1 MEKNIENM
9 DFSGNRKK
17 KEECFEMETKNKNKK
32 TVIMLAVIGIAIVC
46 ICVIGVFAKK
56 AYDRHQEELR
66 LQAIETK
73 NSEIDGEYQRF
84 EKEEDR
90 NKKLEALKQ
99 EMERAEKYKKTEG
112 DYEECSAHYE
122 KIIAQMKNSFVS
134 EYDDTIKIIA
144 DKIGDDV
151 EKVDDKE
158 ALKNA
163 TSEFTTFKDILKN
176 DFENYNTVEQDS
188 FDKYNSTIDDYVTKY
203 NDRVTAIEKSEEEAR
218 KKAEEEAKKTVEA
231 IFPYVDFLFV
241 SEETSRRMLQR
252 TGTLEEIMKG
262 YADTYGCTLIATT
275 RREAVSPTH
284 HNFNSKIYMNGN
296 FYEEEPYNNI
306 EVIDRIG
313 SGDAYLA
320 GVLYGLIKFGTPE
333 RAIEIGN
340 ALSAVKNT
348 VAGDMSASSIE
359 EIESVI
365 KSHKATGHQDEM
377 VR

>member
-1 MEKNIENM
+1 MEDFTMEFKENTDFDLIGLGEVMLRLSPPNKEKISQSETFEKNAGGSELNVV
-9 DFSGNRKK
+9 SGAA
-17 KEECFEMETKNKNKK
+17 
-32 TVIMLAVIGIAIVC
+32 MLGIRSAIVTKLPENKMGHF
-46 ICVIGVFAKK
+46 IRNKIRYGNVSDDYIIYDHSPQKRLGVYYYESGAYPRKSSVI
-56 AYDRHQEELR
+56 YDRANSSFCSLSLDELPEDIY
-66 LQAIETK
+66 AKTK
-73 NSEIDGEYQRF
+73 IFHISSITLALDPSL
-84 EKEEDR
+84 KE
-90 NKKLEALKQ
+90 
-99 EMERAEKYKKTEG
+99 
-112 DYEECSAHYE
+112 
-122 KIIAQMKNSFVS
+122 
-134 EYDDTIKIIA
+134 
-144 DKIGDDV
+144 
-151 EKVDDKE
+151 
-158 ALKNA
+158 
-163 TSEFTTFKDILKN
+163 
-176 DFENYNTVEQDS
+176 
-188 FDKYNSTIDDYVTKY
+188 
-203 NDRVTAIEKSEEEAR
+203 TAIEMIHKFHEAGAYISFDVNYR
-218 KKAEEEAKKTVEA
+218 ASLWSEEEAKKTVEA

-320 GVLYGLIKFGTPE
+320 GVLYGLIKYGTPE

>member
-1 MEKNIENM
+1 MEFKENTDFDLIGLGEVMLRLSPPNKEKISQSETFEKNAGGSELNVV
-9 DFSGNRKK
+9 SGAA
-17 KEECFEMETKNKNKK
+17 
-32 TVIMLAVIGIAIVC
+32 MLGIRSAIVTKLPENKMGHF
-46 ICVIGVFAKK
+46 IRNKIRYGNVSDDYIIYDHSPQKRLGVYYYESGAYPRKSSVI
-56 AYDRHQEELR
+56 YDRANSSFCSLSLDELPEDIYAKTKIFHISSIT
-66 LQAIETK
+66 LALDPSLKETAIK
-73 NSEIDGEYQRF
+73 MIHKF
-84 EKEEDR
+84 H
-90 NKKLEALKQ
+90 EAG
-99 EMERAEKYKKTEG
+99 AY
-112 DYEECSAHYE
+112 
-122 KIIAQMKNSFVS
+122 I
-134 EYDDTIKIIA
+134 
-144 DKIGDDV
+144 
-151 EKVDDKE
+151 
-158 ALKNA
+158 
-163 TSEFTTFKDILKN
+163 
-176 DFENYNTVEQDS
+176 S
-188 FDKYNSTIDDYVTKY
+188 FDVNYRASLW
-203 NDRVTAIEKSEEEAR
+203 S
-218 KKAEEEAKKTVEA
+218 EEEAKKTVEA

-275 RREAVSPTH
+275 RREA
-284 HNFNSKIYMNGN
+284 
-296 FYEEEPYNNI
+296 
-306 EVIDRIG
+306 DRIG